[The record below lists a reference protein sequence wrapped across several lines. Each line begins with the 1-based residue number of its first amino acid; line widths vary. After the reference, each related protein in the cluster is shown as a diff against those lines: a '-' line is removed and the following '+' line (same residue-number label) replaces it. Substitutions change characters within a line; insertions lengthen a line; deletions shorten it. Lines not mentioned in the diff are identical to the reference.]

1 MNMDYKTQ
9 IQQPALISDTILA
22 KKLTMSNSWVRQQRF
37 KRKKGEDHS
46 LTIDPVM
53 VGTSPRY
60 RIEDVEAFIEGLAP
74 ANNNG
79 SQSNG

>member
-1 MNMDYKTQ
+1 MKHILLNDT
-9 IQQPALISDTILA
+9 ALA
-22 KKLTMSNSWVRQQRF
+22 AMVGMSNSWIRVQRYI
-37 KRKKGEDHS
+37 RRRGLPHI
-46 LTIDPVM
+46 LNIDPTM

-74 ANNNG
+74 ANNNSR